1 MYLEVYIDVI
11 FMINF
16 IMDLVILVIVKNLV
30 KYPTSKLRL
39 CMGAAIGALS
49 ACILSVLQNLNTLI
63 QILFVYIFISY
74 FMITLTFQK
83 QKIKARIKGV
93 ILLYITT
100 FFLGGAM
107 NSLYYNTK
115 LGYYF
120 TEIINGRYSNINLFH
135 NRKLPFIILTAIFF
149 ILSALIFIA
158 VLKRLGKTDLGLYQ
172 IELVYQGKKNKI
184 VGFLDTGNLLY
195 DPIFKKPVMITELL
209 AIEPLLSK
217 SQIRQIRTV
226 LNSFEENNE
235 LVPVC
240 DEDSQ
245 DGLENIEPVNIM
257 MIPYRSVGKK
267 HGMIPA
273 FILDEI
279 NIWNK
284 DEKKTRKR
292 VYTAISGNV
301 LNGQREYQAILHK
314 EIM

>member
-11 FMINF
+11 FIINF
-16 IMDLVILVIVKNLV
+16 TMDLIVLLIVKNIV
-30 KYPTSKLRL
+30 KFPTSKFRL
-39 CMGAAIGALS
+39 CLGATIGALS
-49 ACILSVLQNLNTLI
+49 ACILSVLQNFNTII

-74 FMITLTFQK
+74 FMIAVTFHK

-93 ILLYITT
+93 ILLYIST

-120 TEIINGRYSNINLFH
+120 TEVINGRLSNINLFH
-135 NRKLPFIILTAIFF
+135 NRKLPFIMLAVIFF
-149 ILSALIFIA
+149 ILSALIFIT
-158 VLKRLGKTDLGLYQ
+158 VLKKLGKTELGLYQ
-172 IELVYQGKKNKI
+172 IELVYHGKKNKI
-184 VGFLDTGNLLY
+184 TGFLDTGNLLY
-195 DPIFKKPVMITELL
+195 DPIFKKPVMITEIL
-209 AIEPLLSK
+209 AIEPLLNN
-217 SQIRQIRTV
+217 SQIRQVRAV

-235 LVPVC
+235 LVPVS

-245 DGLENIEPVNIM
+245 DDLENIEPVNIM

-279 NIWNK
+279 NIWDK
-284 DEKKTRKR
+284 DEKTTRKR

-314 EIM
+314 GIM